1 MTKVEWPFGIADW
14 RRGGAAILACAGL
27 LAGALLLS
35 GCTVKVPRNHYYTL
49 RADLPA
55 PPPPASSLP
64 VSLTVARFTAASR
77 ALAQERLVYR
87 TAPHRV
93 DFYEYHR
100 WTDSPPDLVTRILID
115 RLAASGLFRSVTRV
129 QTGVASDFILGGRVE
144 SLEEIDSGQDV
155 SVRVAIT
162 AELTDAKARAIVWT
176 ARGAKEA
183 PVRDRSVDGVV
194 QALNEALADSLDQ
207 ITRSLLKKWDADQRR

>member
-1 MTKVEWPFGIADW
+1 MTKAEWRFGIADG
-14 RRGGAAILACAGL
+14 RRGRAAILACAGV
-27 LAGALLLS
+27 LAGALLLG
-35 GCTVKVPRNHYYTL
+35 GCTARVPRNHYYTL
-49 RADLPA
+49 RADLPT

-64 VSLTVARFTAASR
+64 VGLAVARFTAASR

-115 RLAASGLFRSVTRV
+115 RLAASGLFRSVTPV
-129 QTGVASDFILGGRVE
+129 QTGSASDFILGGRVE

-155 SVRVAIT
+155 SARVAIT
-162 AELTDAKARAIVWT
+162 AELTDAKTRAIVWT
-176 ARGAKEA
+176 GRGAKEA

-194 QALNEALADSLDQ
+194 QALNEALADSLEE
-207 ITRSLLKKWDADQRR
+207 ITRALLPYLSKTGH

>member
-1 MTKVEWPFGIADW
+1 
-14 RRGGAAILACAGL
+14 L
-27 LAGALLLS
+27 LG
-35 GCTVKVPRNHYYTL
+35 GCTAKVPKNHYYTL
-49 RADLPA
+49 RAELPA
-55 PPPPASSLP
+55 PPPPASPLP
-64 VSLTVARFTAASR
+64 VSLAVARFTAASR
-77 ALAQERLVYR
+77 ALGQERLVYR

-100 WTDSPPDLVTRILID
+100 WTDAPPDLVARVLID

-129 QTGVASDFILGGRVE
+129 QTGSASDFILGGRVE

-155 SVRVAIT
+155 SARVAIT
-162 AELTDAKARAIVWT
+162 AELTDAKTGAIVWT
-176 ARGAKEA
+176 GRGAKEA

-194 QALNEALADSLDQ
+194 QALNEALADSLEQ

>member
-1 MTKVEWPFGIADW
+1 VTKVEWRFGIADG
-14 RRGGAAILACAGL
+14 RRDGAAFLACAGV
-27 LAGALLLS
+27 LAGALFLS
-35 GCTVKVPRNHYYTL
+35 GCAVKVPQNHYYTL

-64 VSLTVARFTAASR
+64 VSLAVARFTAASR

-100 WTDSPPDLVTRILID
+100 WTDPPPDLVTRILID
-115 RLAASGLFRSVTRV
+115 RLTASGLFRSVTRV
-129 QTGVASDFILGGRVE
+129 QTGEASDFILGGRVE

-176 ARGAKEA
+176 ARGVKEA

-194 QALNEALADSLDQ
+194 QALNEALADSLEQ

>member
-1 MTKVEWPFGIADW
+1 MF
-14 RRGGAAILACAGL
+14 C
-27 LAGALLLS
+27 LLLPLL
-35 GCTVKVPRNHYYTL
+35 GCTARVPRNHYYTL
-49 RADLPA
+49 RAELSA
-55 PPPPASSLP
+55 PPPPASPLP
-64 VSLTVARFTAASR
+64 VSLAVARFTAASR
-77 ALAQERLVYR
+77 ALGQERLVYR

-100 WTDSPPDLVTRILID
+100 WTDAPPDLVARVLID
-115 RLAASGLFRSVTRV
+115 RLAASGLFRSVTAV

-155 SVRVAIT
+155 SARVAIT
-162 AELTDAKARAIVWT
+162 AELTDATTHAIVWT
-176 ARGAKEA
+176 GRGAKEA

-194 QALNEALADSLDQ
+194 QALNDALADSLDQ